1 MIFEMN
7 KLILIVLVFV
17 LFCASCKNANTN
29 AELGQIDSLLQQNKP
44 EIAYESLSA
53 LNTENFSKGD
63 RAYYDLLLTEAQ
75 YKNYVPFASDSII
88 NSVVNYYER
97 NSDGNKYTRALI
109 FQGCVFEDMGE
120 PEIAVKC
127 YHKAESSM
135 PKDDLKNLAYSKL
148 RLGNIYQSSA
158 IGSSTIA
165 LQKYQEALSLYKKIH
180 DNHYQMICLTEIGG
194 LYRTI
199 KNKEDSAECY
209 INNAIKLAIAEKN
222 QNVLYSN
229 LIFLAEYYD
238 EVKHDIKKSKE
249 YAIRAL
255 NSCPDSSIA
264 EPYYVLATSYA
275 KLNVPDSAEHFLKI
289 APPTTS
295 ALDRLRNFRAQYE
308 IEKSKNNPRLAL
320 QNYLKVDTIS
330 DSILIAGLND
340 KLLAVEKKYDKK
352 EQELKNEQLSSRL
365 NYSMFGLS
373 IIVLICVVLLLLILR
388 YRQSIKQKEV
398 EYEMLS
404 SDLRDSVAGLEQ
416 MQARLKNYE
425 NKIENAQRVA
435 LEKQQEIEE
444 TTHDLTRTAEEC
456 DKLNQSILSMK
467 SKLDASDEM
476 RKIIDRQIQAIHE
489 LVILS
494 YEHPGDKF
502 RKYFNKFITVPSK
515 QIKADLSYWSSIK
528 ALTNDLYRNVL
539 DVAQEESGNT
549 LREDELNYLAL
560 FCCGYSRTAIMIC
573 LQYTNIRTVYN
584 KRKQIAAKLGV
595 KSLEDY
601 VAQFQ
606 ETEKMSA

>member
-1 MIFEMN
+1 MN

-109 FQGCVFEDMGE
+109 FQGCVYEDLAK
-120 PEIAVKC
+120 PEMAINC
-127 YHKAESSM
+127 F
-135 PKDDLKNLAYSKL
+135 NLAEEAAPKEALSDIAYAKL
-148 RLGNIYQSSA
+148 KMGDVYNLSPIGN
-158 IGSSTIA
+158 STIA
-165 LQKYQEALSLYKKIH
+165 LNKFQEALSLYYKLNDK
-180 DNHYQMICLTEIGG
+180 HYQMICQTEIGSI
-194 LYRTI
+194 YRSI
-199 KNKEDSAECY
+199 KGKEDSVEYY
-209 INNAIKLAIAEKN
+209 INKAIEIAKVEEDSFFI
-222 QNVLYSN
+222 YSN
-229 LIFLAEYYD
+229 MFLLAEFYS
-238 EVKHDIKKSKE
+238 EVKHDDNKAKDF
-249 YAIRAL
+249 AVTAL
-255 NSCPDSSIA
+255 EFCPDPSFPES
-264 EPYYVLATSYA
+264 YYVLATSYA
-275 KLNVPDSAEHFLKI
+275 RLHQIDSAEIVLKN
-289 APPTTS
+289 APKKSTS
-295 ALDRLRNFRAQYE
+295 LDSLHYFQTLYE
-308 IEKSKNNPRLAL
+308 IERSKNNPQLAL

-330 DSILIAGLND
+330 DSILVAGLND

-365 NYSMFGLS
+365 NYSMLGLS

-515 QIKADLSYWSSIK
+515 QVKADLSYWKSLKS
-528 ALTNDLYRNVL
+528 LTNDLYCNVL
-539 DVAQEESGNT
+539 NVAQEESGNT

-584 KRKQIAAKLGV
+584 KRKQIADKLGV

-601 VAQFQ
+601 VAKFKDS
-606 ETEKMSA
+606 TKS

>member
-109 FQGCVFEDMGE
+109 FQGCVYEDLAK
-120 PEIAVKC
+120 PEMAINC
-127 YHKAESSM
+127 F
-135 PKDDLKNLAYSKL
+135 NLAEEAAPKEALSDIAYAKL
-148 RLGNIYQSSA
+148 KMGDVYNLSPIGN
-158 IGSSTIA
+158 STIA
-165 LQKYQEALSLYKKIH
+165 LNKFQEALSLYYKLNDK
-180 DNHYQMICLTEIGG
+180 HYQMICQTEIGSI
-194 LYRTI
+194 YRSI
-199 KNKEDSAECY
+199 KGKEDSVEYY
-209 INNAIKLAIAEKN
+209 INKAIEIAKVEEDSFFI
-222 QNVLYSN
+222 YSN
-229 LIFLAEYYD
+229 MFLLAEFYS
-238 EVKHDIKKSKE
+238 EVKHDDNKAKDF
-249 YAIRAL
+249 AVTAL
-255 NSCPDSSIA
+255 EFCPDPSFPES
-264 EPYYVLATSYA
+264 YYVLATSYA
-275 KLNVPDSAEHFLKI
+275 RLHQIDSAEIVLKN
-289 APPTTS
+289 APKKSTS
-295 ALDRLRNFRAQYE
+295 LDSLHYFQTLYE
-308 IEKSKNNPRLAL
+308 IERSKNNPQLAL

-425 NKIENAQRVA
+425 NKIENAQREA
-435 LEKQQEIEE
+435 LDKQQEIEE
-444 TTHDLTRTAEEC
+444 TTHDLTRTSEEC

>member
-109 FQGCVFEDMGE
+109 LQGCVYEDLAK
-120 PEIAVKC
+120 PEMAINC
-127 YHKAESSM
+127 F
-135 PKDDLKNLAYSKL
+135 NLAEEAAPKEALSDIAYAKL
-148 RLGNIYQSSA
+148 KMGDVYNLSPIGN
-158 IGSSTIA
+158 STIA
-165 LQKYQEALSLYKKIH
+165 LNKFQEALSLYYKLNDK
-180 DNHYQMICLTEIGG
+180 HYQMICQTEIGSI
-194 LYRTI
+194 YRSI
-199 KNKEDSAECY
+199 KGKEDSVEYY
-209 INNAIKLAIAEKN
+209 INKAIEIAKVEEDSFFI
-222 QNVLYSN
+222 YSN
-229 LIFLAEYYD
+229 MFLLAEFYS
-238 EVKHDIKKSKE
+238 EVKHDDNKAKDF
-249 YAIRAL
+249 AVTAL
-255 NSCPDSSIA
+255 EFCPDPSFPES
-264 EPYYVLATSYA
+264 YYVLATSYA
-275 KLNVPDSAEHFLKI
+275 RLHQIDSAEIVLKN
-289 APPTTS
+289 APKKSTS
-295 ALDRLRNFRAQYE
+295 LDSLHYFQTLYE
-308 IEKSKNNPRLAL
+308 IERSKNNPQLAL

-330 DSILIAGLND
+330 DSILVAGLND

-404 SDLRDSVAGLEQ
+404 SDLRDSIAGLEQ

-606 ETEKMSA
+606 ETEKISA

>member
-1 MIFEMN
+1 MN

-109 FQGCVFEDMGE
+109 FQGCVYEDLAK
-120 PEIAVKC
+120 PEMAINC
-127 YHKAESSM
+127 F
-135 PKDDLKNLAYSKL
+135 NLAEEAAPKEALSDIAYAKL
-148 RLGNIYQSSA
+148 KMGDVYNLSPIGN
-158 IGSSTIA
+158 STIA
-165 LQKYQEALSLYKKIH
+165 LNKFQEALSLYYKLNDK
-180 DNHYQMICLTEIGG
+180 HYQMICQTEIGSI
-194 LYRTI
+194 YRSI
-199 KNKEDSAECY
+199 KGKEDSVEYY
-209 INNAIKLAIAEKN
+209 INKAIEIAKVEEDSFFI
-222 QNVLYSN
+222 YSN
-229 LIFLAEYYD
+229 MFLLAEFYS
-238 EVKHDIKKSKE
+238 EVKHDDNKAKDF
-249 YAIRAL
+249 AVTAL
-255 NSCPDSSIA
+255 EFCPDPSFPES
-264 EPYYVLATSYA
+264 YYVLATSYA
-275 KLNVPDSAEHFLKI
+275 RLHQIDSAEIVLKN
-289 APPTTS
+289 APKKSTS
-295 ALDRLRNFRAQYE
+295 LDSLHYFQTLYE
-308 IEKSKNNPRLAL
+308 IERSKNNPQLAL

-330 DSILIAGLND
+330 DSILVAGLND

>member
-1 MIFEMN
+1 MN

-109 FQGCVFEDMGE
+109 LQGCVYEDLAK
-120 PEIAVKC
+120 PEMAINC
-127 YHKAESSM
+127 F
-135 PKDDLKNLAYSKL
+135 NLAEEAAPKEALSDIAYAKL
-148 RLGNIYQSSA
+148 KMGDVYNLSPIGN
-158 IGSSTIA
+158 STIA
-165 LQKYQEALSLYKKIH
+165 LNKFQEALSLYYKLNDK
-180 DNHYQMICLTEIGG
+180 HYQMICQTEIGSI
-194 LYRTI
+194 YRSI
-199 KNKEDSAECY
+199 KGKEDSVEYY
-209 INNAIKLAIAEKN
+209 INKAIEIAKVEEDSFFI
-222 QNVLYSN
+222 YSN
-229 LIFLAEYYD
+229 MFLLAEFYS
-238 EVKHDIKKSKE
+238 EVKHDDNKAKDF
-249 YAIRAL
+249 AVTAL
-255 NSCPDSSIA
+255 EFCPDPSFPES
-264 EPYYVLATSYA
+264 YYVLATSYA
-275 KLNVPDSAEHFLKI
+275 RLHQIDSAEIVLKN
-289 APPTTS
+289 APKKSTS
-295 ALDRLRNFRAQYE
+295 LDSLHYFQTLYE
-308 IEKSKNNPRLAL
+308 IERSKNNPQLAL

-330 DSILIAGLND
+330 DSILVAGLND

-404 SDLRDSVAGLEQ
+404 SDLRDSIAGLEQ

-606 ETEKMSA
+606 ETEKISA